1 MVYYLEI
8 GERNTREGESTELDS
23 SDTKLSACIFDSF
36 TSSMINRHVPV
47 TSNPKL
53 DL

>member
-1 MVYYLEI
+1 MVYYLKI
-8 GERNTREGESTELDS
+8 GERDTREGESTELDS
-23 SDTKLSACIFDSF
+23 SDANMSAWIFYSF

-47 TSNPKL
+47 TSTPKL